1 MELVG
6 FAALILGILGA
17 FKLLH
22 TGMEVLSR
30 HFPDLGTLLPF
41 IAFIIIFIGIII
53 IINLLGR
60 VLKNMMDLTILG
72 AFDSVA
78 GALLGIFKW
87 AFLLSVTLWL
97 MDVIHI
103 KLPEDMTA
111 ESFLYPYVAG
121 FAPKIGSYV
130 SAVFPFADNL
140 FDSIRELFN

>member
-6 FAALILGILGA
+6 FAALILAILGA

-22 TGMEVLSR
+22 TGIEILST
-30 HFPDLGTLLPF
+30 HFPDLGTILPI
-41 IAFIIIFIGIII
+41 IAFIIIFVGIII

-60 VLKNMMDLTILG
+60 ALKNMMDLTILG

-87 AFLLSVTLWL
+87 AFLLSITVWL
-97 MDVIHI
+97 MDMIHI
-103 KLPEDMTA
+103 NLPEDMT
-111 ESFLYPYVAG
+111 ENSYLYPYIAD

-130 SAVFPFADNL
+130 AAVFPFADNL
-140 FDSIRELFN
+140 FDSIRDLFN